1 MGTELSGARVERRE
15 AARTARLHWVSDASP
30 GITRA
35 RRGRGFVYRSVSGG
49 GVTEAATLRRIRSL
63 AIPPAWTKV
72 WISPDPNS
80 HIQATGRDARGRKQ
94 YRYHPRWIAA
104 RDADKF
110 DHVIDFGGALAGLRR
125 RVAQD
130 LRRGGLPRERV
141 VATVIRLLDI
151 ALIRVGNEGYAKEN
165 GSYGLTTLR
174 ARHVDIAGARIRFD
188 FPGKSGKRVAVDIE
202 DRRVARIL
210 SRCTTLPGEELF
222 QYIDDRGERKT
233 ITSDD
238 VNDYLRAA
246 TGEGFTAK
254 DFRTWAGTVLTAC
267 ELRACGPAAS
277 RAAARRNVTAAIKR
291 VAQALGNT
299 PAVCRR
305 CYVHPDAIE
314 AYGNGS
320 LARMRIPAR
329 GAPAPEGGLSADERA
344 VLRMLRRS

>member
-1 MGTELSGARVERRE
+1 M
-15 AARTARLHWVSDASP
+15 
-30 GITRA
+30 
-35 RRGRGFVYRSVSGG
+35 
-49 GVTEAATLRRIRSL
+49 
-63 AIPPAWTKV
+63 
-72 WISPDPNS
+72 WISPDANS

-94 YRYHPRWIAA
+94 YRYHPRWIEA

-110 DHVIDFGGALAGLRR
+110 DHVIDFGGALAGLRG

-202 DRRVARIL
+202 DRRVARIV

-222 QYIDDRGERKT
+222 QYIDEQGDRRT
-233 ITSDD
+233 ISSDD

-246 TGEGFTAK
+246 TGEDLTAK

-267 ELRACGPAAS
+267 ALHDRGPAAS
-277 RAAARRNVTAAIKR
+277 TTEARRNVTAAIKR

-305 CYVHPDAIE
+305 CYVHPDVIE
-314 AYGNGS
+314 AYGAGS
-320 LARMRIPAR
+320 LARLRIPAG
-329 GAPAPEGGLSADERA
+329 GAPAPEGALSAEEHA
-344 VLRMLRRS
+344 VLRLLRRSRASSAA

>member
-1 MGTELSGARVERRE
+1 M
-15 AARTARLHWVSDASP
+15 
-30 GITRA
+30 
-35 RRGRGFVYRSVSGG
+35 
-49 GVTEAATLRRIRSL
+49 
-63 AIPPAWTKV
+63 
-72 WISPDPNS
+72 WISPNANS

-110 DHVIDFGGALAGLRR
+110 HHVIDFGGALAVLRR

-141 VATVIRLLDI
+141 VATVVRLLDI

-174 ARHVDIAGARIRFD
+174 VRHVDIAGARIRFD

-222 QYIDDRGERKT
+222 QYIDDRGDRRT

-238 VNDYLRAA
+238 VNEYVRAA
-246 TGEGFTAK
+246 TGEDFSAK
-254 DFRTWAGTVLTAC
+254 DFRTWAATVLTAC
-267 ELRACGPAAS
+267 ALRDCGRAAS
-277 RAAARRNVTAAIKR
+277 TAEARRNVTAAIKG

-305 CYVHPDAIE
+305 CYVHPDVIE
-314 AYGNGS
+314 AYGDGS
-320 LARMRIPAR
+320 LARLQMPAGR
-329 GAPAPEGGLSADERA
+329 APAPEGALSAEERA
-344 VLRMLRRS
+344 VLRMLRRSQVGSAA